1 MNNCVISTRCGAQ
14 RAFESRCLQGQMR
27 PTVKVKVP
35 PPTHSCTS
43 APFFFLFFLSTMGV
57 RKKNDED
64 KLLSIACNYWALFFL
79 FFSFF
84 VGPELVNVI
93 SRWWT
98 GPVGNCFRFDHPSNV
113 EEEMTWIIYNWSKN
127 EAFIMW
133 IYFSSK
139 YSCLKNID
147 NATGSLSQYSKLILI
162 FEALTFE
169 KYYNV
174 EAEFIITNWL
184 FWFNID

>member
-1 MNNCVISTRCGAQ
+1 
-14 RAFESRCLQGQMR
+14 
-27 PTVKVKVP
+27 
-35 PPTHSCTS
+35 
-43 APFFFLFFLSTMGV
+43 
-57 RKKNDED
+57 
-64 KLLSIACNYWALFFL
+64 
-79 FFSFF
+79 
-84 VGPELVNVI
+84 
-93 SRWWT
+93 
-98 GPVGNCFRFDHPSNV
+98 
-113 EEEMTWIIYNWSKN
+113 
-127 EAFIMW
+127 MW

-184 FWFNID
+184 FCFNID